1 MGCARQSRM
10 EAGEPQDC
18 TSWLP
23 DELALRILS
32 YLDAKDILQV
42 AQTCQRWRELAEDEG
57 LWQGK
62 CKADGIEEPL
72 HISTATGSRPR
83 PWKSTYTN
91 QLRVDTNWHR
101 GRFRTI
107 TLDLLRDYL
116 DLHRVGFN
124 GKELVCTIHYE
135 IIKVWSAVTGEC
147 PRTLVGDRA
156 SVTAVQMR
164 DHMIVSGYEDGT
176 VKVWNAESGECIHT
190 LGGHTSH
197 IHNVHLH
204 EQRAASCSSDRTI
217 RVWDIEAGQ
226 CLHTLLGHEAS
237 VMWVWYNGRRLVSE
251 DLCHIVKMWDP
262 ETETCLR
269 SVCLHS
275 GAFITFVQFDGKHIV
290 SLLCPGRTIGV
301 WDGATLER
309 TRTITGNEPYTTLMT
324 LKNSILGVVN
334 SGRAAEIWNVETGQ
348 RLNLLQ
354 DPDGFDPYAHDLA
367 LRGDFL
373 IGRTGTGRVTLWDW
387 RTGQFLQN
395 LFVPK
400 REETL
405 APHLLVSNTKLVF
418 SVASKWGAL
427 AYWPHKVLVLDFDV
441 KERAKKK
448 NPFSVLSWV
457 IPS

>member
-83 PWKSTYTN
+83 PWKSAYTN
-91 QLRVDTNWHR
+91 QLRVDTNWRR
-101 GRFRTI
+101 GRFKTI
-107 TLDLLRDYL
+107 TVDLFGDYRNP
-116 DLHRVGFN
+116 DHVGFN
-124 GKELVCTIHYE
+124 GKELVCTTHKE

-147 PRTLVGDRA
+147 PRTLVGHRA

-164 DHMIVSGYEDGT
+164 DHMIVTGYLDGT
-176 VKVWNAESGECIHT
+176 INVWNAESGACIHT

-226 CLHTLLGHEAS
+226 CLHTLLGHKLA
-237 VMWVWYNGRRLVSE
+237 VTWVWYNGRRLLSE
-251 DLCHIVKMWDP
+251 DLSHIVRTWDP

-269 SVCLHS
+269 SVSLRCGTYLRFAH
-275 GAFITFVQFDGKHIV
+275 FDGKHIV
-290 SLLCPGRTIGV
+290 SLLCPEETIAV
-301 WDGATLER
+301 WDGETLEH
-309 TRTITGNEPYTTLMT
+309 TRTIPGTYTAVMT

-334 SGRAAEIWNVETGQ
+334 SGHAAEIWNVETGQ
-348 RLNLLQ
+348 RLNVLQ
-354 DPDGFDPYAHDLA
+354 DPDGFDHYAYDLG
-367 LRGDFL
+367 LQGDFL
-373 IGRTGTGRVTLWDW
+373 IGRTGTGRITLWDW
-387 RTGQFLQN
+387 RTGKFLRN

-400 REETL
+400 REEDCDPDFHTF
-405 APHLLVSNTKLVF
+405 STKHIYVF
-418 SVASKWGAL
+418 VNWT
-427 AYWPHKVLVLDFDV
+427 KVVVLDFDV
-441 KERAKKK
+441 KERARKKRR
-448 NPFSVLSWV
+448 VV
-457 IPS
+457 PSLGWCHTVDS